1 MSSSDLAEKLAERPA
16 PVGML
21 EKDGTPTAQ
30 SENGISAQRRGYI
43 PTLDGWRAIAVS
55 LVIGAHCYTMLLHNG
70 SWLARH
76 AALFVSHAGYGV
88 DIFFALSGF
97 LICTLLLREKGRTG
111 TICLRRFY
119 LRRAFRILPPMLL
132 FLLSII
138 LLSLFGRIPVLS
150 LGEITAVLF
159 FFRNYIQGTW
169 YTGHFWS
176 LAVEEQFYAV
186 VPLFLLLL
194 DKRWAARLASG
205 LIVLCI
211 TVRCFEYTHGS
222 FGDSLLQFRTENR
235 SDGLLWGAMLALALN
250 TATIQARLRKY
261 LSIWVFLGSI
271 AAAVVLL
278 TSFPFPPVRRTIVA
292 MVMPVL
298 IGHTVLHAQG
308 WVGTLLE
315 LPLLRWV
322 GRISYSLYIWQML
335 FLPETGR
342 PLGALQAFPLALVLP
357 FVCASLS
364 YYMVEKPLIRLGH
377 RLAGAPGEIPT
388 GRF

>member
-1 MSSSDLAEKLAERPA
+1 MLSSHVAEKSAKPPA
-16 PVGML
+16 PVGKV
-21 EKDGTPTAQ
+21 ENAASTAAQ
-30 SENGISAQRRGYI
+30 SERGISAPNSGYI

-70 SWLARH
+70 SWLARR
-76 AALFVSHAGYGV
+76 AALFLSHAGYGV

-111 TICLRRFY
+111 TISLRRFY
-119 LRRAFRILPPMLL
+119 LRRAFRILPPVLL
-132 FLLSII
+132 FLFSII
-138 LLSLFGRIPVLS
+138 LLSHFGRLPALS

-159 FFRNYIQGTW
+159 FFRNYIGDTW

-186 VPLFLLLL
+186 IPLLLL
-194 DKRWAARLASG
+194 RLNKRAAALSASM

-211 TVRCFEYTHGS
+211 AVRWFEYAHGS
-222 FGDSLLQFRTENR
+222 FGSYLIQFRTENR
-235 SDGLLWGAMLALALN
+235 SDGLLWGALLALALN
-250 TATIQARLRKY
+250 NATIRARLRQY

-278 TSFPFPPVRRTIVA
+278 TAFPFPPVRRTIVA

-298 IGHTVLHAQG
+298 VGHTVLHAQG
-308 WVGTLLE
+308 WVGVLLE

-335 FLPETGR
+335 FLPEGGR
-342 PLGALQAFPLALVLP
+342 PLGVLQAFPLALIFP

-364 YYMVEKPLIRLGH
+364 YYLLEKPLIRLGH
-377 RLAGAPGEIPT
+377 HLAGARGEKPT
-388 GRF
+388 GRL